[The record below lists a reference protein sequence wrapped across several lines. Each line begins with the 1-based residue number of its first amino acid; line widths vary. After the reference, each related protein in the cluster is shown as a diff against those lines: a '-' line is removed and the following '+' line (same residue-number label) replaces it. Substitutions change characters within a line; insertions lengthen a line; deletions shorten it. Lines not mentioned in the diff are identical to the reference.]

1 MNVAGRAEL
10 GVPGFGVREGG
21 GRSAEDVQI

>member
-10 GVPGFGVREGG
+10 GVPGFGVRGGG
-21 GRSAEDVQI
+21 GRSAEEVRI